1 MQFAAAV
8 ALTCRVPVVFTIP
21 DGVVVPPVELFTER
35 THGEGC
41 TVALAK
47 NAIRVWFEPAV
58 WLVMVIV
65 EVVLV
70 EVTLYIV
77 MFATEVTLRLS
88 NCQ

>member
-1 MQFAAAV
+1 
-8 ALTCRVPVVFTIP
+8 
-21 DGVVVPPVELFTER
+21 
-35 THGEGC
+35 
-41 TVALAK
+41 
-47 NAIRVWFEPAV
+47 VWFEPAV